1 MTGICLLHGFSAGPV
16 EVPVSSLP
24 HISGAQRLLAE
35 GMILMVT
42 QFHREV
48 VEFFPDGRNSGQDP
62 GEKEGADT
70 RWLCDS
76 TQRSARLRPF
86 THQLLRLGS

>member
-42 QFHREV
+42 QFPTEV
-48 VEFFPDGRNSGQDP
+48 VGFFPDGRNSGQ
-62 GEKEGADT
+62 ERK
-70 RWLCDS
+70 
-76 TQRSARLRPF
+76 
-86 THQLLRLGS
+86 